1 MSVKLNFALFGTN
14 IVHIEDRLYKNIKYR
29 CPHCNE
35 DVIFKKGNKREHHF
49 SHKPG
54 SDCTISRE
62 TLLHFEAKHFLV
74 NKINKE
80 EDIKLKID
88 LSYFKKKYKEFLRA
102 INIDSY
108 EISLLEMLK
117 FYKKRF
123 AIVEQWVGDSIADV
137 VVKDE
142 YDNSPPFVI
151 EVYVTHANEDVKVQ
165 YFDEED
171 IPFIEVIPTRK
182 NSEFIFEVSDA
193 SISKYVD
200 YISSKI
206 SSSAANISYNI
217 FKDELIDI
225 DREDLTDKILF
236 QYKQQAISEVEEA
249 IKNINY
255 RYYINGDIYKKMNS
269 VEARSYMSIESSRE
283 ELFDISYKSSSQSRD
298 KHSKDKYLM
307 VNDRYFLSN
316 EQNLLYSLIYEIQEH
331 YQVEAIVGGWEHT
344 KKKKV
349 IGFNILMPN
358 SKIVVEEMNRIL
370 NDMLSTI
377 KRQWI
382 NN

>member
-1 MSVKLNFALFGTN
+1 MGVKLNFALCGTD

-29 CPHCNE
+29 CPHCHE

-49 SHKPG
+49 SHRPG
-54 SDCTISRE
+54 SNCVVSRE
-62 TLLHFEAKHFLV
+62 TLLHFEAKYFLV

-80 EDIKLKID
+80 EDIKFKID

-102 INIDSY
+102 INIVSY
-108 EISLLEMLK
+108 EISLLDILK
-117 FYKKRF
+117 FYKNRF
-123 AIVEQWVGDSIADV
+123 AEVEQWVGDTIADV
-137 VVKDE
+137 VVKGE
-142 YDNSPPFVI
+142 YDDSSPFVI
-151 EVYVTHANEDVKVQ
+151 EVYVTHANEDEKVQ
-165 YFDEED
+165 YFDEEN
-171 IPFIEVIPTRK
+171 IPFLEVIPIRR
-182 NSEFIFEVSDA
+182 NSEFMFEISDA
-193 SISKYVD
+193 SISEYFD

-206 SSSAANISYNI
+206 STTAADISYNI
-217 FKDELIDI
+217 FKDELMDI
-225 DREDLTDKILF
+225 AREDLTDEILLL
-236 QYKQQAISEVEEA
+236 YKKQAIHEVEDA
-249 IKNINY
+249 IKNLNY

-269 VEARSYMSIESSRE
+269 VEAKSYMSKESSRE
-283 ELFDISYKSSSQSRD
+283 ELLDISYKNSSQ
-298 KHSKDKYLM
+298 SKDKYLM

-377 KRQWI
+377 KREWT

>member
-1 MSVKLNFALFGTN
+1 MGVKLNFALCGTD

-29 CPHCNE
+29 CPHCHE

-49 SHKPG
+49 SHRPG
-54 SDCTISRE
+54 SNCVVSRE
-62 TLLHFEAKHFLV
+62 TLLHFEAKYFLV

-80 EDIKLKID
+80 EDIKFKID

-102 INIDSY
+102 INIVSY
-108 EISLLEMLK
+108 EISLLDILK
-117 FYKKRF
+117 FYKNRF
-123 AIVEQWVGDSIADV
+123 AEVEQWIGDSIADV
-137 VVKDE
+137 VVKGE
-142 YDNSPPFVI
+142 YDDSSPFVI
-151 EVYVTHANEDVKVQ
+151 EVYVTHANEDEKVQ
-165 YFDEED
+165 YFDEEN
-171 IPFIEVIPTRK
+171 IPFLEVIPIRR
-182 NSEFIFEVSDA
+182 NSEFMFEISDA
-193 SISKYVD
+193 SISEYFD

-206 SSSAANISYNI
+206 STTAADISYNI
-217 FKDELIDI
+217 FKDELMDI
-225 DREDLTDKILF
+225 AREDLTDEILLL
-236 QYKQQAISEVEEA
+236 YKKQAIHEVEDA
-249 IKNINY
+249 IKNLNY

-269 VEARSYMSIESSRE
+269 VEAKSYMSKESSRE
-283 ELFDISYKSSSQSRD
+283 ELLDISYKNSSQ
-298 KHSKDKYLM
+298 SKDKYLM

-316 EQNLLYSLIYEIQEH
+316 EQNLLYSLIYEIQKH

-377 KRQWI
+377 KREWT

>member
-1 MSVKLNFALFGTN
+1 MGVKLNFALCGTD

-29 CPHCNE
+29 CPHCHE

-49 SHKPG
+49 SHRPG
-54 SDCTISRE
+54 SNCVVSRE

-74 NKINKE
+74 NKMNKE

-88 LSYFKKKYKEFLRA
+88 LSYFKRKYKEFLRA
-102 INIDSY
+102 INIVSY
-108 EISLLEMLK
+108 EISLLDILK

-123 AIVEQWVGDSIADV
+123 AEVEQWIGDSIADV
-137 VVKDE
+137 VVRGE
-142 YDNSPPFVI
+142 YDDPSPFVI
-151 EVYVTHANEDVKVQ
+151 EVYVTHANEEEKVQ

-171 IPFIEVIPTRK
+171 IPFLEVIPIRK
-182 NSEFIFEVSDA
+182 NSEFIFEISDA
-193 SISKYVD
+193 SISEYID
-200 YISSKI
+200 HISSKI
-206 SSSAANISYNI
+206 STTAADISYNI

-225 DREDLTDKILF
+225 AREDLTDEILL
-236 QYKQQAISEVEEA
+236 QYKKQAIHEVEDA
-249 IKNINY
+249 IKTLNY

-269 VEARSYMSIESSRE
+269 IEAKSYMSKESSRE
-283 ELFDISYKSSSQSRD
+283 ELLEISYKNSSR
-298 KHSKDKYLM
+298 SKDKYLM
-307 VNDRYFLSN
+307 INDRYFLSN

-370 NDMLSTI
+370 IDMLSII
-377 KRQWI
+377 KRDWTK
-382 NN
+382 N

>member
-1 MSVKLNFALFGTN
+1 MSVKLNFALCGTD
-14 IVHIEDRLYKNIKYR
+14 IVYIEDRLYKNVKYR
-29 CPHCNE
+29 CPHCHE

-54 SDCTISRE
+54 SNCTVFRE
-62 TLLHFEAKHFLV
+62 TLLHFEAKHYLV
-74 NKINKE
+74 NKVNKE
-80 EDIKLKID
+80 EDIKLIID
-88 LSYFKKKYKEFLRA
+88 LSYFKKNYKEFLKA
-102 INIDSY
+102 INIDFY
-108 EISLLEMLK
+108 EISLLDILK

-123 AIVEQWVGDSIADV
+123 AESEQWVGDSIADV
-137 VVKDE
+137 VVKGE
-142 YDNSPPFVI
+142 YEDSQPFVI
-151 EVYVTHANEDVKVQ
+151 EVYVTHANEDEKVQ

-171 IPFIEVIPTRK
+171 IPFLEVVPIRK
-182 NSEFIFEVSDA
+182 NSGFMFEVSDA
-193 SISKYVD
+193 SISKYID

-206 SSSAANISYNI
+206 SSSAADISYDI

-225 DREDLTDKILF
+225 AREDLTDEILLH
-236 QYKQQAISEVEEA
+236 YKNQAIHEVEDA
-249 IKNINY
+249 IKNLNY

-269 VEARSYMSIESSRE
+269 VEAKSYMSKESSRE
-283 ELFDISYKSSSQSRD
+283 ELLDISYKNSSQ
-298 KHSKDKYLM
+298 SKDKYLM

-377 KRQWI
+377 KRDWT

>member
-1 MSVKLNFALFGTN
+1 MGVKLNFALCGTD

-29 CPHCNE
+29 CPHCHE

-49 SHKPG
+49 SHRPG
-54 SDCTISRE
+54 SNCVVSRE

-74 NKINKE
+74 NQMNKE

-88 LSYFKKKYKEFLRA
+88 LSYFKRKYKEFLRA
-102 INIDSY
+102 INIVSY
-108 EISLLEMLK
+108 EISLLDILK

-123 AIVEQWVGDSIADV
+123 AEVEQWIGDSIADV
-137 VVKDE
+137 VVRGE
-142 YDNSPPFVI
+142 YDDPSPFVI
-151 EVYVTHANEDVKVQ
+151 EVYVTHANEEEKVQ

-171 IPFIEVIPTRK
+171 IPFLEVIPIRK
-182 NSEFIFEVSDA
+182 NSEFMFEISDA
-193 SISKYVD
+193 SISEYID
-200 YISSKI
+200 HISSKI
-206 SSSAANISYNI
+206 STTAADISYNI

-225 DREDLTDKILF
+225 AREDLTDEILL
-236 QYKQQAISEVEEA
+236 QYKKQAIHEVEDA
-249 IKNINY
+249 IKTLNY

-269 VEARSYMSIESSRE
+269 IEAKSYMSKESSRE
-283 ELFDISYKSSSQSRD
+283 ELLEISYKNSSR
-298 KHSKDKYLM
+298 SKDKYLM
-307 VNDRYFLSN
+307 VNNRYFLSN

-344 KKKKV
+344 KKEKV

-358 SKIVVEEMNRIL
+358 SKIVVEEMNKIL

-377 KRQWI
+377 KRDWI
-382 NN
+382 TN

>member
-1 MSVKLNFALFGTN
+1 MGVKLNFALSGTDV
-14 IVHIEDRLYKNIKYR
+14 VHIEDRLYKHIKYI
-29 CPHCNE
+29 CPHCKE
-35 DVIFKKGNKREHHF
+35 EVIAKKGAKREHHF
-49 SHKPG
+49 SHKPD
-54 SDCTISRE
+54 SNCSVSHE
-62 TLLHFEAKHFLV
+62 TLLHFEAKHYFV
-74 NKINKE
+74 NKVNKE
-80 EDIKLKID
+80 EDIKLIID
-88 LSYFKKKYKEFLRA
+88 LSYFKKKYKEFLKA

-108 EISLLEMLK
+108 EISLLDILK

-123 AIVEQWVGDSIADV
+123 AESEQWVGDSIADV
-137 VVKDE
+137 VVKGE
-142 YDNSPPFVI
+142 YDDSQPFVI
-151 EVYVTHANEDVKVQ
+151 EIYVTHANEDEKVQ

-171 IPFIEVIPTRK
+171 IPFLEVVPIRK
-182 NSEFIFEVSDA
+182 NNGFMFEVSDA
-193 SISKYVD
+193 SISKYID

-206 SSSAANISYNI
+206 SSSAADISYNI
-217 FKDELIDI
+217 FKEELIDI
-225 DREDLTDKILF
+225 AREDLTDEILLH
-236 QYKQQAISEVEEA
+236 YKNQAIHEVEDA
-249 IKNINY
+249 IKNLNY

-269 VEARSYMSIESSRE
+269 VEAKSYMSKESSRE
-283 ELFDISYKSSSQSRD
+283 ELLDISYKNSSQ
-298 KHSKDKYLM
+298 SKDKYLM

-358 SKIVVEEMNRIL
+358 SKIVVEQMNRIL

-377 KRQWI
+377 KRDWI

>member
-1 MSVKLNFALFGTN
+1 MGVKLNFALCGTD

-29 CPHCNE
+29 CPHCHE

-49 SHKPG
+49 SHRPG
-54 SDCTISRE
+54 NNCVVSRE

-74 NKINKE
+74 NKMNKE

-88 LSYFKKKYKEFLRA
+88 LSYFKRRYKEFLRA
-102 INIDSY
+102 INIVSY
-108 EISLLEMLK
+108 EISLLDILK

-123 AIVEQWVGDSIADV
+123 AEVEQWIGDSIADV
-137 VVKDE
+137 VVRGE
-142 YDNSPPFVI
+142 YDDPSPFVI
-151 EVYVTHANEDVKVQ
+151 EVYVTHANEEEKVQ

-171 IPFIEVIPTRK
+171 IPFLEVIPIRK
-182 NSEFIFEVSDA
+182 NSEFMFEISDA
-193 SISKYVD
+193 SISEYID
-200 YISSKI
+200 HISSKI
-206 SSSAANISYNI
+206 STTAADISYNI
-217 FKDELIDI
+217 FKDELLDI
-225 DREDLTDKILF
+225 AREDLTDEILL
-236 QYKQQAISEVEEA
+236 QYKKQAIHEVEDA
-249 IKNINY
+249 IKTLNY

-269 VEARSYMSIESSRE
+269 IEAKSYMSKESSRE
-283 ELFDISYKSSSQSRD
+283 ELLEISYKNSSR
-298 KHSKDKYLM
+298 SKDKYLM
-307 VNDRYFLSN
+307 INDRYFLSN

-370 NDMLSTI
+370 IDMLSII
-377 KRQWI
+377 KRDWTK
-382 NN
+382 NNFIHG

>member
-1 MSVKLNFALFGTN
+1 MGVKLNFALCGTD

-29 CPHCNE
+29 CPHCHE

-49 SHKPG
+49 SHRPG
-54 SDCTISRE
+54 SNCVVSRE

-102 INIDSY
+102 INIVSY
-108 EISLLEMLK
+108 EITLLDILK

-123 AIVEQWVGDSIADV
+123 AEVEQWIGDSIADV
-137 VVKDE
+137 VVKGE
-142 YDNSPPFVI
+142 YDDSSPFVI
-151 EVYVTHANEDVKVQ
+151 EVYVTHANEDEKVQ
-165 YFDEED
+165 YFDEGN
-171 IPFIEVIPTRK
+171 IPFLEVIPIRN
-182 NSEFIFEVSDA
+182 NSEFMFEISDG
-193 SISKYVD
+193 SISEYID

-206 SSSAANISYNI
+206 STTAADISYNI

-225 DREDLTDKILF
+225 AKEDLTDEILL
-236 QYKQQAISEVEEA
+236 QYKKQAIHEVEDA
-249 IKNINY
+249 IKTLNY
-255 RYYINGDIYKKMNS
+255 RYYINGNTYKKMNS
-269 VEARSYMSIESSRE
+269 VEAKSYMSKEFSRE
-283 ELFDISYKSSSQSRD
+283 ELLNISYKNSSQ
-298 KHSKDKYLM
+298 SKDKYLM

-331 YQVEAIVGGWEHT
+331 YQVEAIIGGWEHT
-344 KKKKV
+344 KRKKV

-358 SKIVVEEMNRIL
+358 NKIIVEEMNRIL
-370 NDMLSTI
+370 NDMLSKI
-377 KRQWI
+377 KRD
-382 NN
+382 

>member
-1 MSVKLNFALFGTN
+1 MSVKLNFALCGTD
-14 IVHIEDRLYKNIKYR
+14 IVYIEDRLYKNVKYR
-29 CPHCNE
+29 CPHCHE

-54 SDCTISRE
+54 SNCTVSRE
-62 TLLHFEAKHFLV
+62 TLLHFEAKHYLV
-74 NKINKE
+74 NKVNKE
-80 EDIKLKID
+80 EDIKLIID
-88 LSYFKKKYKEFLRA
+88 LSYFKKNYKEFLKA

-108 EISLLEMLK
+108 EISLLDILK
-117 FYKKRF
+117 FYKKRS
-123 AIVEQWVGDSIADV
+123 AESEQWVGDSIADV
-137 VVKDE
+137 VVKGE
-142 YDNSPPFVI
+142 YDDAQPFVI
-151 EVYVTHANEDVKVQ
+151 EVYVTHANEDEKVQ
-165 YFDEED
+165 YFAEED
-171 IPFIEVIPTRK
+171 IPFLEVVPIRK
-182 NSEFIFEVSDA
+182 NSGFMFEVSNA
-193 SISKYVD
+193 SISKYID

-206 SSSAANISYNI
+206 SSSAADISYDI

-225 DREDLTDKILF
+225 AREDLTNEILLH
-236 QYKQQAISEVEEA
+236 YKNQAIHEVEDA
-249 IKNINY
+249 IKNLNY

-269 VEARSYMSIESSRE
+269 VEAKSYMSKESSRE
-283 ELFDISYKSSSQSRD
+283 ELLDISYKNSSQ
-298 KHSKDKYLM
+298 SKDKYLM

-377 KRQWI
+377 KRDWI

>member
-1 MSVKLNFALFGTN
+1 MGVKLNFALSGTDV
-14 IVHIEDRLYKNIKYR
+14 VHIEDRLYKHIKYI
-29 CPHCNE
+29 CPHCKE
-35 DVIFKKGNKREHHF
+35 DVIAKKGNKREHHF

-54 SDCTISRE
+54 SNCNVSHE
-62 TLLHFEAKHFLV
+62 TLLHFEAKHYFV
-74 NKINKE
+74 NKVNKE
-80 EDIKLKID
+80 EDIKLIID
-88 LSYFKKKYKEFLRA
+88 LSYFKKKYKEFLKA

-108 EISLLEMLK
+108 EISLLDILK

-123 AIVEQWVGDSIADV
+123 AESEQWVGDSIADV
-137 VVKDE
+137 VVKGE
-142 YDNSPPFVI
+142 YDDSQPFVI
-151 EVYVTHANEDVKVQ
+151 EIYVTHANEDEKVQ

-171 IPFIEVIPTRK
+171 IPFLEVVPIRK
-182 NSEFIFEVSDA
+182 NSGFMFEVSDA
-193 SISKYVD
+193 SISKYID

-206 SSSAANISYNI
+206 SSSAADISYNI
-217 FKDELIDI
+217 FKDKLIDI
-225 DREDLTDKILF
+225 TREDLTDEILLH
-236 QYKQQAISEVEEA
+236 YKNQAIHEVEDA
-249 IKNINY
+249 IKNLNY
-255 RYYINGDIYKKMNS
+255 RYYINGDVYKKMNS
-269 VEARSYMSIESSRE
+269 VEAKSYMSKESSRE
-283 ELFDISYKSSSQSRD
+283 ELLDISYKNSSQ
-298 KHSKDKYLM
+298 SKDKYLM

-377 KRQWI
+377 KRDWI

>member
-1 MSVKLNFALFGTN
+1 MGVKLNFALCGTD

-29 CPHCNE
+29 CPHCHE

-49 SHKPG
+49 SHRPG
-54 SDCTISRE
+54 SNCVVSRE

-102 INIDSY
+102 INIVSY
-108 EISLLEMLK
+108 EITLLDILK

-123 AIVEQWVGDSIADV
+123 AEVEQWIGDSIADV
-137 VVKDE
+137 VVKGE
-142 YDNSPPFVI
+142 YDDSSPFVI
-151 EVYVTHANEDVKVQ
+151 EVYVTHANEDEKVQ
-165 YFDEED
+165 YFDEGN
-171 IPFIEVIPTRK
+171 IPFLEVIPIRN
-182 NSEFIFEVSDA
+182 NSEFMFEISDA
-193 SISKYVD
+193 SISEYID

-206 SSSAANISYNI
+206 STTAADISYNI

-225 DREDLTDKILF
+225 AKEDLTDEILL
-236 QYKQQAISEVEEA
+236 QYKKQAIHEVEDA
-249 IKNINY
+249 IKTLNY
-255 RYYINGDIYKKMNS
+255 RYYINGNTYKKMNS
-269 VEARSYMSIESSRE
+269 VEAKSYMSKEFSRE
-283 ELFDISYKSSSQSRD
+283 ELLNISYKNSSQ
-298 KHSKDKYLM
+298 SKDKYLM

-331 YQVEAIVGGWEHT
+331 YQVEAIIGGWEHT
-344 KKKKV
+344 KRKKV

-358 SKIVVEEMNRIL
+358 NKIIVEEMNRIL
-370 NDMLSTI
+370 NDMLSKI
-377 KRQWI
+377 KRD
-382 NN
+382 